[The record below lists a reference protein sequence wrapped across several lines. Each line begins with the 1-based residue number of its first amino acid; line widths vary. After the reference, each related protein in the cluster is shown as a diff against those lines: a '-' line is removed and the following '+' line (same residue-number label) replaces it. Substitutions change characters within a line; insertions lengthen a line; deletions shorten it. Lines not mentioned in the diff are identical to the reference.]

1 MLSVKSV
8 SLTFRHRGHA
18 VEALHGVGLQVA
30 AGETVGVVG
39 ASGSGKSTLARV
51 ILGLVAPDAGSVF
64 LGDVPQGVPRS
75 ADFRRRVQFVQQ
87 NPRSALNPARTIG
100 QTVALPLVAHGVGD
114 RRSRSARVGELLET
128 VGLPVEVATRRP
140 GDLSGGQRQRV
151 AIARS
156 LATGPECI
164 VLDEPTSALDVSVQA
179 RILALLGSLQ
189 EERGLA
195 YVFISHDL
203 PVVRTLADRIVV
215 LRSGRV
221 VEEGTVQ
228 EVLDAPTDPYTKE
241 LVAAVPDPFRTP
253 VRRR

>member
-1 MLSVKSV
+1 MLSVESL
-8 SLTFRHRGHA
+8 SLTFRHRGRP
-18 VEALHGVGLQVA
+18 VEALRDVALHVGG
-30 AGETVGVVG
+30 GETVGVVG

-51 ILGLVAPDAGSVF
+51 ILGLVAPDTGRVL
-64 LGDVPQGVPRS
+64 LGGVQQSLPRS

-100 QTVALPLVAHGVGD
+100 QAVALPLVAHRIGD
-114 RRSRSARVGELLET
+114 RRSRSTRVEELLET
-128 VGLPVEVATRRP
+128 VGLPVEVAARRP

-151 AIARS
+151 AIARA
-156 LATGPECI
+156 LATGPDCI
-164 VLDEPTSALDVSVQA
+164 VLDEPTSALDVSIQA
-179 RILALLGSLQ
+179 RILALLRSLQ

-203 PVVRTLADRIVV
+203 PVVRTLADRVVV

-221 VEEGTVQ
+221 LEEGAARD
-228 EVLDAPTDPYTKE
+228 VLDAPTDPYTKE

-253 VRRR
+253 APRR